1 MALTKH
7 TRGLRRNLKEQLRRD
22 QIKEAA
28 INLFST
34 KGYQQSTMEDLAAEA
49 GVSKSLVYWYWE
61 SKAALLSELI
71 DTCMNRYI
79 DLLSGAV
86 DSDDPFIE
94 KFYRTLWQYL
104 EISKQSDR
112 LNKLVHFCSLHT
124 PKDRKETFSRQVND
138 HYRKVL
144 SLLETLIGQ
153 GIKAG
158 FLPAATDGPAM
169 ALALLSLTEGH
180 IYMSILEDRL
190 SLERIYTG
198 LFFLLFES
206 QKNSGPAGKAPA
218 KNRVR
223 KSGSGA
229 AGAMPL

>member
-1 MALTKH
+1 MGNVMAQAKQ

-49 GVSKSLVYWYWE
+49 GVSKSLIYWYWE
-61 SKAALLSELI
+61 GKGALLSELV

-79 DLLSGAV
+79 DLLTDAV
-86 DSDDPFIE
+86 NSDDPFIDR
-94 KFYRTLWQYL
+94 FYRTLWQYL
-104 EISKQSDR
+104 EISRQSDR
-112 LNKLVHFCSLHT
+112 LNKLVHFCSLH
-124 PKDRKETFSRQVND
+124 PPRDKKEDFARQVNN

-144 SLLETLIGQ
+144 DLLETLISQ
-153 GIKAG
+153 GIKTG
-158 FLPAATDGPAM
+158 YLPSATDGPAM

-180 IYMSILEDRL
+180 ICMSILEDRI

-198 LFFLLFES
+198 LFFLLFDAR
-206 QKNSGPAGKAPA
+206 QKNGSG
-218 KNRVR
+218 
-223 KSGSGA
+223 KSNSGA
-229 AGAMPL
+229 ASAAPL

>member
-1 MALTKH
+1 MALARH

-34 KGYQQSTMEDLAAEA
+34 KGYQQSTMDDLAAEA

-61 SKAALLSELI
+61 GKGALLSELI

-79 DLLSGAV
+79 DLLTDAV
-86 DSDDPFIE
+86 NSDDPFID
-94 KFYRTLWQYL
+94 KFYRSLWQYL
-104 EISKQSDR
+104 EISRQSDR

-124 PKDRKETFSRQVND
+124 PKDPKENFSQRVND

-144 SLLETLIGQ
+144 DLLETLIGQ
-153 GIKAG
+153 GMAAG
-158 FLPAATDGPAM
+158 FLPQATDGPAM

-198 LFFLLFES
+198 LFFLLFER
-206 QKNSGPAGKAPA
+206 QKNSGPAMKAPA
-218 KNRVR
+218 KKKTE
-223 KSGSGA
+223 KS
-229 AGAMPL
+229 